1 MTEPASTASPALTAS
16 PPPGHGLPAGA
27 ARIVIDNCWR
37 RIGVLGDSSC
47 PQLAVYIRCRNC
59 PAYSRAAL
67 ELLDNLPAGEAGLP
81 DEATPADGAARG
93 PAVSCLVF
101 RVGEE
106 WLALPAA
113 ALAEV
118 TAPCPVHTLP
128 HRRHA
133 AVLGLASVRGNL
145 LVCISLARLLGQD
158 PPANAGAANGVA
170 GGAGRGARLLVLGQG
185 RGAIA
190 LPVDEVTGIERVAES
205 ALQALPTT
213 LSRASA
219 RYARALL
226 QSGGRS
232 VGLLDAGLLQQA
244 LTRSLA

>member
-1 MTEPASTASPALTAS
+1 MTETASPAL

-27 ARIVIDNCWR
+27 QHLAIDNCWR

-47 PQLAVYIRCRNC
+47 PQLAVHIRCRNC
-59 PAYSRAAL
+59 PTYSRAAQT
-67 ELLDNLPAGEAGLP
+67 LLDNLPAGEDGLP
-81 DEATPADGAARG
+81 DETAPAGSAARG

-158 PPANAGAANGVA
+158 APAGAGAAGSAASGMA
-170 GGAGRGARLLVLGQG
+170 GGAGRAARLLVLGQG

-190 LPVDEVTGIERVAES
+190 LPVDEVAGIERVAES

-226 QSGGRS
+226 QSGGHS

>member
-1 MTEPASTASPALTAS
+1 MAEPAPLASSAPAAA
-16 PPPGHGLPAGA
+16 LPAGTQ
-27 ARIVIDNCWR
+27 RIAIDDCWR
-37 RIGVLGDSSC
+37 RIGVLGDGSC
-47 PQLAVYIRCRNC
+47 PQLAVHIRCRNC
-59 PAYSRAAL
+59 PTYSRAAL
-67 ELLDNLPAGEAGLP
+67 ALLDNLPAGEASLP
-81 DEATPADGAARG
+81 AEAIPADSTAHG

-101 RVGEE
+101 RVGDE

-158 PPANAGAANGVA
+158 VPAAASAPGNAASSA
-170 GGAGRGARLLVLGQG
+170 GHGARLLVLGQG

-205 ALQALPTT
+205 ALQPLPTT
-213 LSRASA
+213 LSRAST

-232 VGLLDAGLLQQA
+232 VGLLDAALLQQA